1 MLRNRGIA
9 AFVTEFGGPMSHT
22 AILARSLGIPAVLG
36 VRKVTQYLRHG
47 EMLVV
52 DGEKGVVLASAGHSI
67 LDHYRARISESQ
79 AHKAALISLLD
90 QPSLSADGVPVHLLA
105 NIELPEDIAHAKEGG
120 ASGVGLYRTEFLYMN
135 RSSTPDEEEHL
146 STYRE
151 VVRGLNGIPVTIRTL
166 DLGADKQVDSRS
178 EAHCPAVCN
187 PALGLRAIRLCL
199 KEPELFIP
207 QIRAILRVSTE
218 GPVRIML
225 PMLTN
230 INEVVI
236 ARRMIEE
243 AKTALRK
250 QGLHYDPNILIG
262 GMIEVPAA
270 ALAAAQFANHLDFL
284 SIGTNDLIQYTLA
297 IDRIDDEVNYLYDP
311 LHPAVLRLIRMTIAA
326 GVEHGIPVSMCG
338 EMAGDVRYVKL
349 LLGMG
354 LRDLSMQPNS
364 LLEVKEIVR
373 TSHVRKLSKQ
383 VKRLFKNI
391 DSENVQPMLKKLGLD
406 AP

>member
-1 MLRNRGIA
+1 
-9 AFVTEFGGPMSHT
+9 
-22 AILARSLGIPAVLG
+22 
-36 VRKVTQYLRHG
+36 
-47 EMLVV
+47 
-52 DGEKGVVLASAGHSI
+52 
-67 LDHYRARISESQ
+67 
-79 AHKAALISLLD
+79 
-90 QPSLSADGVPVHLLA
+90 
-105 NIELPEDIAHAKEGG
+105 
-120 ASGVGLYRTEFLYMN
+120 LYRTEFLYMN

-297 IDRIDDEVNYLYDP
+297 IDRVDDEVNYLYDP